1 LKAAVSKIVVGATPP
16 GVRIP
21 PSPPVTFLYQ
31 VNTLLG
37 QLHKA
42 DAFGHFAVPFLFLT
56 LCITRGD

>member
-1 LKAAVSKIVVGATPP
+1 
-16 GVRIP
+16 
-21 PSPPVTFLYQ
+21 VTFLYQ